1 MNLGGPEI
9 LVILVVALLVFGP
22 NRLPEIGKQLG
33 KALREFRKVEERVKS
48 ELSGVLDLEGT
59 DAKVDDQ
66 SLAPQYGDPTNV
78 PDQLEPEPQI
88 LREVPTA
95 VDEHNE
101 SPPII
106 IEPDEAET
114 VEPDAD
120 NASAGEAP
128 RPATPPAS

>member
-78 PDQLEPEPQI
+78 PDQPEPAPQVS
-88 LREVPTA
+88 REVPTA

-101 SPPII
+101 PPPII

-114 VEPDAD
+114 AEPDAD
-120 NASAGEAP
+120 DATTSDAP